1 MKASRIAA
9 ILVLAAAS
17 LSQGATIISYTAT
30 ADPANATDGTIT
42 SGGSGT
48 ANVWST
54 STTGIA
60 GSFSADSASNGD
72 NSNVGGTG
80 AGNPAWALWSNTGG
94 ESNAVHTL
102 AGGALSVGQGIDLDF
117 DNGFVNLGGTVGV
130 SLQNAAGQN
139 LFEFFFTG
147 GNANYRRNDLAG
159 VTDTTTGFTDNG
171 LDFSFALNSL
181 TGYTASLAGTAFTGS
196 LISQTDQAI
205 ARVRVFNSSN
215 QGSNGDND
223 VFFNNLAVTPEP
235 SRLMFLLAGLGLVG
249 LRRRRRR
256 N

>member
-1 MKASRIAA
+1 MKASRFAA
-9 ILVLAAAS
+9 ILVLAAS

-30 ADPANATDGTIT
+30 ADPAGSPDGTIT

-54 STTGIA
+54 STTGTA

-117 DNGFVNLGGTVGV
+117 DNGFVNSGGTVGV

-147 GNANYRRNDLAG
+147 GNPNYRRNDFGG
-159 VTDTTTGFTDNG
+159 VVDTTTGFTDNG
-171 LDFSFALNSL
+171 LDFSFALNSA
-181 TGYTASLAGTAFTGS
+181 TGYTASLAGTAFSGS

-215 QGSNGDND
+215 QGNNGDND
-223 VFFNNLAVTPEP
+223 LFFNNLAVSPEP
-235 SRLMFLLAGLGLVG
+235 SRLLFLALGLTLMG
-249 LRRRRRR
+249 GRRRRY
-256 N
+256 